1 MIIHSLFD
9 SISPLAGADMPSTA
23 LGMALALGLNPAGS
37 LRPARVG
44 VRDIAAALR
53 EGHATFRATIALS
66 MTCAAFFALVGAA
79 LFLTLEWLFIAPL
92 SVSAA
97 GGFVLIGPAILA
109 GFFAIADRHDG
120 GGRPTLADVSRGFRN
135 MPRGG
140 WVVSFVCALLLLIW
154 FTDAGTLY
162 GFMVAHAPRG
172 FRELLR
178 GDSDVINF
186 LGFSALM
193 GAGLAFILYCVT
205 AFSIPLIH
213 DHRANLV
220 SGVVASVRAV
230 FGRFPV
236 MICWGL
242 LIAGVMLLSAWLLP
256 LLLYSLPTM
265 AYASRAF
272 YRRVFP
278 PD

>member
-1 MIIHSLFD
+1 MNIQPLFD
-9 SISPLAGADMPSTA
+9 SFSPLAGADMPSTA
-23 LGMALALGLNPAGS
+23 LGLVLSLGLDPTAS

-44 VRDIAAALR
+44 MRDIAAALR
-53 EGHATFRATIALS
+53 EGHATFRATISLS
-66 MTCAAFFALVGAA
+66 MACAAFFAVVGAV
-79 LFLTLEWLFIAPL
+79 LFLTLEWLSIAPL

-109 GFFAIADRHDG
+109 GFFAIADRHDAG
-120 GGRPTLADVSRGFRN
+120 GKPALADVSRGFRS

-154 FTDAGTLY
+154 LTDAGTLY
-162 GFMVAHAPRG
+162 GFMVAHSPRG
-172 FRELLR
+172 FREFLR
-178 GDSDVINF
+178 GEADVMSF

-193 GAGLAFILYCVT
+193 GAGLAFILFCVT

-213 DHRANLV
+213 ERRANLV

-230 FGRFPV
+230 FGRFQV